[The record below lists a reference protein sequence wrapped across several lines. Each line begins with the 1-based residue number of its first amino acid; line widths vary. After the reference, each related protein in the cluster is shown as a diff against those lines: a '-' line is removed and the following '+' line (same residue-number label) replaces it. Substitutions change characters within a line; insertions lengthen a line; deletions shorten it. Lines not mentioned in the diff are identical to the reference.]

1 MVKFVADSACDLKEY
16 PGINFETVP
25 LSISTDERNYVDTPD
40 LDVHEVLDYMAGYHH
55 RSFTACPAT
64 QLWLDAFE
72 GADEIYVAT
81 ITSGLSGTYQ
91 GANVAKDIYLSE
103 HPEAKICV
111 VDSLS
116 TGPGEVLLLEKMVE
130 WKNEGKSF
138 EYISEEIINY
148 RNSTRLF
155 FGLASL
161 HNLAQNGRVPKLV
174 ASAIGIMNIRIL
186 GTASETGTIEPIAK
200 CRGDKKVLQKLMEVI
215 KEAGYKG
222 GKVRICHIENE
233 TFSDQIIEAVRQEF
247 GEVDIK
253 SIPARGLCSYYA
265 ERGGII
271 FGCECQKA

>member
-1 MVKFVADSACDLKEY
+1 MVKFVADSSCDLKEY
-16 PGINFETVP
+16 PGIDFETVP

-40 LDVHEVLDYMAGYHH
+40 LDVHEVLDYMASYHH

-72 GADEIYVAT
+72 GADEIYVVT
-81 ITSGLSGTYQ
+81 ITSGLSGTYS
-91 GANVAKDIYLSE
+91 GANVAKDLYLSD
-103 HPEAKICV
+103 HPDAKICV
-111 VDSLS
+111 VDSLA

-130 WKNEGKSF
+130 WKKEGKSF

-161 HNLAQNGRVPKLV
+161 HNLAQNGRVPKII

-186 GTASETGTIEPIAK
+186 GTASATGTIDPIAK
-200 CRGDKKVLQKLMEVI
+200 CRGDKKILLKLLEEV
-215 KEAGYKG
+215 KNAGYHG
-222 GKVRICHIENE
+222 GKIRICHIENE
-233 TFSDQIIEAVRQEF
+233 DFANQIIDSLRQEY
-247 GEVDIK
+247 GEIDIN

-271 FGCECQKA
+271 LGCEC